1 MPESKNTKWA
11 IWVIWIFHVSALI
24 GISVGF
30 ENWFVSKTPINLL
43 ISTFLLFLVFP
54 VGNLKKIVT
63 FSALWFLGMLAEWIG
78 VHYGILFGSYSYGAN
93 LGPKID
99 GVPILIGINWA
110 LLSFITASIAQ
121 YVLSNKV
128 LQVSFAA
135 MLMLV
140 LDYFMEQS
148 APRFDFWE
156 FEGGIAPLWNYW
168 SWLGVAL
175 IFQVVILWMKIG
187 GELRFSAHLYAAQL
201 VFFLYFYLWL

>member
-1 MPESKNTKWA
+1 MPEIKNIQWA
-11 IWVIWIFHVSALI
+11 VWVIWIFHISALI

-30 ENWFVSKTPINLL
+30 ETWFVSKTPINLL
-43 ISTFLLFLVFP
+43 ISTFLLFLAFP
-54 VGNLKKIVT
+54 VDNLKKIVT
-63 FSALWFLGMLAEWIG
+63 FITLWILGMLAEWIG
-78 VHYGILFGSYSYGAN
+78 VHYGILFGSYAYGTN

-121 YVLSNKV
+121 YVLSNRI

-135 MLMLV
+135 LLMLV

-148 APRFDFWE
+148 APHFDFWE